1 MALMLT
7 LCGVLVSA
15 DCVLVGAHDMLCG
28 GAGADRASSGTRTL
42 DSSFA
47 APARL
52 AMPFVVACVCL
63 WCLPLSVDG
72 VDADALWCARVC
84 GLCACRCP

>member
-28 GAGADRASSGTRTL
+28 GAGADCASSGTRTL
-42 DSSFA
+42 DTSFA
-47 APARL
+47 APARPPPRH
-52 AMPFVVACVCL
+52 AFCCCL
-63 WCLPLSVDG
+63 CLSV
-72 VDADALWCARVC
+72 VSPSQR
-84 GLCACRCP
+84 